1 MRRPPIYLAVIIP
14 MLLLG
19 LVPVVALERLYARTA
34 GVDISAVPSPNGV
47 LIAVPT
53 LVLWVPLALIF
64 SNLVLYAVPRLRST
78 ADAFAAANP
87 AVVSS
92 FSASQRR
99 LAKLTALL
107 AAICIPLIAWGFYK

>member
-1 MRRPPIYLAVIIP
+1 

-19 LVPVVALERLYARTA
+19 LAPVVALERLYARTA

-53 LVLWVPLALIF
+53 LILWVPLALIF

-78 ADAFAAANP
+78 ADAYAAANP
-87 AVVSS
+87 ALVPS
-92 FSASQRR
+92 FGASQRR
-99 LAKLTALL
+99 LAKVTVLL
-107 AAICIPLIAWGFYK
+107 AAICVPLIAWGFYK